1 VTGDDEKAF
10 RNVYED
16 AARADAYARL
26 EFPGTYFLAY
36 RDLPSL
42 VRAHVAGG
50 TALDFGCGASRST
63 RFLRGLGFQTT
74 GVDVSGD
81 MIRKAREIDPAGDYR
96 LIAEADFA
104 GLGRYDLVL
113 ASFTFDNIP
122 QPRKSANLT
131 GLAAHLSADG
141 RFVNL
146 VSSPEIYVHE
156 WLSFSTRRF
165 PENARATTGSLVRIV
180 MLDSADRRPVEDV
193 VCTET
198 AYLDLYRDAG
208 LERVASH
215 APLGRD
221 DEPFAWVS
229 ETRVAPWRIDVLRR
243 S

>member
-1 VTGDDEKAF
+1 
-10 RNVYED
+10 
-16 AARADAYARL
+16 
-26 EFPGTYFLAY
+26 
-36 RDLPSL
+36 

-193 VCTET
+193 VCTEA
-198 AYLDLYRDAG
+198 AYLGLYRDAG
-208 LERVASH
+208 LERVARH